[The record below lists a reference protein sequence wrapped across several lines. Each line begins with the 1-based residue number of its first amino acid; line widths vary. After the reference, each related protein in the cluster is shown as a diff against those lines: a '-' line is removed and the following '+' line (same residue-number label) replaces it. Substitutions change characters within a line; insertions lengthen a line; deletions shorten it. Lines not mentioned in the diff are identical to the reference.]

1 MRDERKGTN
10 AKDRGGSARRD
21 GLYMISVAA
30 QLAGMHPQTLRIYE
44 QRRLVTPQRTP
55 KGTRLYSEENV
66 RTLRRIQ
73 ELTEEGMNL
82 AGVERVFDI
91 ESRLARAQRRIAS
104 LERQLEQTRAE
115 ALREI
120 ERIRRAHRHELVLYQ
135 PPKQELTVTRI
146 PIRRPQSESREQ
158 ARRSEPHEHPAHPQR
173 KQHPRH
179 PHHPPATPQEG

>member
-1 MRDERKGTN
+1 MPERRRQPD
-10 AKDRGGSARRD
+10 DRGRTPRGEPLDS

-30 QLAGMHPQTLRIYE
+30 SLAGVHPQTLRIYE
-44 QRRLVTPQRTP
+44 QRRLISPQRTP
-55 KGTRLYSEENV
+55 KGTRLYSDENV

-91 ESRLARAQRRIAS
+91 EARLARAQRRITS

-120 ERIRRAHRHELVLYQ
+120 ERIRRAQRAELVVYS
-135 PPKQELTVTRI
+135 PPSKELAHIRI
-146 PIRRPQSESREQ
+146 PIRRPDSQSSTPSSTPADEES
-158 ARRSEPHEHPAHPQR
+158 
-173 KQHPRH
+173 
-179 PHHPPATPQEG
+179 